1 MNQSLRRLALAALLA
16 AAASAA
22 LVGGMAGAKA
32 SDAPAPRLLVD
43 DPLPE
48 TLARGLVVLNYRA
61 EHLQFHPLFKPA
73 PVDTTTPIGHLH
85 VTVDDSPWHWADA
98 SGEPLVIQG
107 LTAGPHKILVELANA
122 KHQVIDSKTVEVEIP
137 QLKAA
142 HH

>member
-1 MNQSLRRLALAALLA
+1 MNQPLRRFALAALFA
-16 AAASAA
+16 AAASVA
-22 LVGGMAGAKA
+22 LTCVVADA
-32 SDAPAPRLLVD
+32 SANDAPAPRLLVD
-43 DPLPE
+43 EPLPE
-48 TLARGLVVLNYRA
+48 TLARGLVVLRYRA

-73 PVDTTTPIGHLH
+73 PVDAATPIGHLH

-122 KHQVIDSKTVEVEIP
+122 KHQVIDSKTVEVVIP
-137 QLKAA
+137 PVKTA